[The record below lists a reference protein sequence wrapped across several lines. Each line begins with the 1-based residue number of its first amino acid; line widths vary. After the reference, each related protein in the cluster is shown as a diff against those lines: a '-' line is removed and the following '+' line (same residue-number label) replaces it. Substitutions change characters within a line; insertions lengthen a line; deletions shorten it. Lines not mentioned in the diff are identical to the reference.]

1 MKRRGPSFITRK
13 TKKSIDYLTLF
24 KCLEQLV
31 EQENELNDKKVYP
44 DEEQS
49 TRKVQQS
56 RGFYKTDARVVSQQ
70 DHFSLINRVEYKV
83 PTRQIKHL
91 HRITIF
97 LFFRE

>member
-31 EQENELNDKKVYP
+31 EQENELNDQKVYP

-56 RGFYKTDARVVSQQ
+56 RGFYKTDARVVTQQ
-70 DHFSLINRVEYKV
+70 DHFSLIN
-83 PTRQIKHL
+83 
-91 HRITIF
+91 
-97 LFFRE
+97 